1 GLPTDSSLRSAS
13 VVLRGAE
20 DQKPK
25 QKQSA
30 AALEPTG
37 IVWSNPVKCGSWLAC
52 ECIAW
57 VYLIHRGARIAA
69 VRQSDKPAPTEK
81 QPAVHKKLL
90 LIYTTQAGCQ
100 AAVLLLLI
108 LILGAPS
115 NTLAG
120 IR

>member
-1 GLPTDSSLRSAS
+1 M
-13 VVLRGAE
+13 VLRGAE

-30 AALEPTG
+30 AALKPTG
-37 IVWSNPVKCGSWLAC
+37 FLLSTLAKCGSWLAC

-57 VYLIHRGARIAA
+57 VYLIHQGARIAG
-69 VRQSDKPAPTEK
+69 KPAPTEK
-81 QPAVHKKLL
+81 PSAVHKKMPLL
-90 LIYTTQAGCQ
+90 YTTQAGCQ

-120 IR
+120 IRQGFGG